1 MTIDKSKISRV
12 SREKVVRLARLEAER
27 DKRGRL
33 ESVLAQKLTAKHGGH
48 TSRPI
53 PRKVIIQKVKSFLD
67 NSCVVIEQTDI
78 RNVSDVVD
86 KISKKLTCH
95 DSPPKNNA
103 NSAVRTALISNE
115 MHPLCPKTDRP
126 LEDNVPKQNIQ
137 QQKSLSDAS
146 PWTLME
152 AFKQIETGEIALAA
166 KATTMKSK
174 KDMAAALHQQIRLKE
189 IAKKE
194 REHEDQTFKKLQ
206 AQQLQE
212 WQKMQ
217 NNAVRLDKEKSEH
230 LRKVRE
236 EQIDDLN
243 RRRRSAFDES
253 RSKELEDI
261 ENLKGMLDQEER
273 RKREQKEQ
281 ERLRWKSIVEE
292 NDARKKQ
299 RQRQKDEEAAMDA
312 KLMEDMKVKL
322 DLEEAKR
329 ANAFAERMERN
340 RSIGQQMTKAGAF
353 KDRDKLVE
361 MERKIMKEAQEKQLA
376 EMKRETRQQEARQK
390 KKELIMKT
398 NMKMAEEKIRREKEL
413 EQAQEEYAIQ
423 CRRETETVKAEGE
436 AKRAKRAATTKE
448 YSRLLNNQIEEQ
460 NIQQMKGEIMTPVE
474 RSINKEILSKIENDP
489 ALQQKIAE
497 KL

>member
-1 MTIDKSKISRV
+1 
-12 SREKVVRLARLEAER
+12 
-27 DKRGRL
+27 
-33 ESVLAQKLTAKHGGH
+33 
-48 TSRPI
+48 
-53 PRKVIIQKVKSFLD
+53 
-67 NSCVVIEQTDI
+67 
-78 RNVSDVVD
+78 
-86 KISKKLTCH
+86 
-95 DSPPKNNA
+95 
-103 NSAVRTALISNE
+103 
-115 MHPLCPKTDRP
+115 
-126 LEDNVPKQNIQ
+126 
-137 QQKSLSDAS
+137 
-146 PWTLME
+146 
-152 AFKQIETGEIALAA
+152 
-166 KATTMKSK
+166 
-174 KDMAAALHQQIRLKE
+174 
-189 IAKKE
+189 
-194 REHEDQTFKKLQ
+194 
-206 AQQLQE
+206 
-212 WQKMQ
+212 
-217 NNAVRLDKEKSEH
+217 
-230 LRKVRE
+230 
-236 EQIDDLN
+236 
-243 RRRRSAFDES
+243 
-253 RSKELEDI
+253 
-261 ENLKGMLDQEER
+261 
-273 RKREQKEQ
+273 
-281 ERLRWKSIVEE
+281 
-292 NDARKKQ
+292 
-299 RQRQKDEEAAMDA
+299 MDA